1 VSGVIERLVGDLE
14 RLGVEYVFGYP
25 GGRVIE
31 FIEEVSA
38 SEEIT
43 FVRARD
49 EREASFMAEAYGR
62 VHGRPAVLTGQGPW
76 IGSTGAQGIMEAHFG
91 SSPLVVIT
99 DASERGDYAPLSPYQ
114 QSRGDYG
121 GMSLPK
127 IFDSFTK
134 EWWYANSAADAIRCT
149 QLAFKHTT
157 AGRPGP
163 TAVILD
169 GDAVSSNVPEELVP
183 QLWDPVAQT
192 RNWQARPLERDIEA
206 AVEALTNAKRPVI
219 IAGNGVHASRA
230 HDELRE
236 VAELYDCVVTTSYL
250 GKSALAETH
259 PLAGGV
265 IGAFGQEGANQ
276 AVSEAD
282 VLLIVG
288 CRMNPNDTNWGS
300 PAFIRPDE
308 QHLIHADIDSRNA
321 GWVYPAD
328 VGLIGDAKATLQLL
342 YERGTKQQTGASER
356 AAAAKASFEPEPA
369 DGDDIVPAQVVKA
382 LEAVVDEET
391 YICSDA
397 GNNRMWLF
405 NYFASKSPRS
415 FFGPGGL
422 GVMGWSAPAAVA
434 LSITTETDVVS
445 VAGDGGFAM
454 TMTAVETAVEWDVAP
469 TFVVL
474 NDAGLGSVRDF
485 ESSHGSIDGVR
496 FDRFDFAETARTFG
510 ANGISVEEP
519 TALES
524 ALTEAIENETAT
536 VVNVDIAGE
545 HDVFGDSGIQ
555 SSFYAEMSGGL
566 HE

>member
-1 VSGVIERLVGDLE
+1 MSGVINRLVEDLE
-14 RLGVEYVFGYP
+14 NLGVEYAFGYP

-31 FIEEVSA
+31 FIEAISA
-38 SEEIT
+38 SDEIT
-43 FVRARD
+43 FVRGRD

-62 VHGRPAVLTGQGPW
+62 IRGRPAVLTGQGPW

-134 EWWYANSAADAIRCT
+134 EWWYANSASDAIRCT
-149 QLAFKHTT
+149 QLAFKHAT

-169 GDAVSSNVPEELVP
+169 GDAVSSDVPDDLIP
-183 QLWDPVAQT
+183 QLWDPVEQT
-192 RNWQARPLERDIEA
+192 RNWQARPLNEDVDA
-206 AVEALTNAKRPVI
+206 AVGALEEAERPVI
-219 IAGNGVHASRA
+219 IAGNGVHASDA
-230 HDELRE
+230 HEELRE

-250 GKSALAETH
+250 GKSSLAETH

-265 IGAFGQEGANQ
+265 IGAFGNEGANQ
-276 AVSEAD
+276 VVSEAD

-288 CRMNPNDTNWGS
+288 CRMNPNDTNWGAPS
-300 PAFIRPDE
+300 FIRPDE
-308 QHLIHADIDSRNA
+308 QQILHADIDSRNA

-328 VGLIGDAKATLQLL
+328 VGLIGDATATLRLL
-342 YERGTKQQTGASER
+342 SDRGTQQETGASER
-356 AAAAKASFEPEPA
+356 ATTARASFEPEPA

-382 LEAVVDEET
+382 LEAAVDEET
-391 YICSDA
+391 YVCSDA

-434 LSITTETDVVS
+434 LAITTDNDVVS

-454 TMTAVETAVEWDVAP
+454 TMTAVETAVEWGVSP

-485 ESSHGSIDGVR
+485 ESFHGSIDGVR
-496 FDRFDFAETARTFG
+496 FDRLDFAETARSFG
-510 ANGISVEEP
+510 ANGISVGDS

-524 ALTEAIENETAT
+524 AIDEGLASETAT
-536 VVNVDIAGE
+536 VINVQIEGE
-545 HDVFGDSGIQ
+545 HDVFGDDGIQ